1 MYVIGRGTKVV
12 RTAWSVVPPVLS
24 NTEIS
29 IVAIEGMGGKD
40 SNVTTEGKTV
50 ATPFTDVC

>member
-40 SNVTTEGKTV
+40 SNMTTDGKTV